1 MKPASESEDCFVS
14 ESVGKRDSAQLEVDY
29 PRLSR
34 ADLGYLENL
43 HGEPLIGTLSLEE
56 ERRRMQDGQTA
67 PSENRAIDRQTY
79 QTFSC
84 PVHILRPLEV
94 QDLLPITFYFH
105 GGGWTLGD
113 LNTHTKLV
121 CELATGSRSAVVF
134 LEYPLAPEHPF
145 PAPLESCVTTIG
157 EILQA
162 APSLGLDNSRCG
174 FVGDSSGGNLCL
186 GYSLLAKDRN
196 LTVPRTQVLLYPA
209 TDASLTQPS
218 QLHFA
223 SNPNLGRQTMEWFW
237 SNYAPKTSMR
247 RAALVSPLHATESD
261 LRHLPPTLIVSC
273 EYDVLRDEAEQMAT
287 RLVNA
292 GVEVIAVRWLGALHG
307 FVVNEALRGSATAR
321 ACVDFIAHHLAA
333 TYNRK

>member
-14 ESVGKRDSAQLEVDY
+14 ESTEEIDDAQRKVNY
-29 PRLSR
+29 SRLSR

-43 HGEPLIGTLSLEE
+43 RAKPLIGTLSLEE
-56 ERRRMQDGQTA
+56 ERKRMRDGQTVF
-67 PSENRAIDRQTY
+67 SESRAIDSQTY

-94 QDLLPITFYFH
+94 QGPLPITFYFH

-113 LNTHTKLV
+113 LHTHTKLI
-121 CELATGSRSAVVF
+121 CELATCSQSAVVF
-134 LEYPLAPEHPF
+134 IEYPLAPEHPF
-145 PAPLESCVTTIG
+145 PAPLESCVATIG
-157 EILQA
+157 EILRA
-162 APSLGLDNSRCG
+162 APSLGLDNNRWG

-186 GYSLLAKDRN
+186 AYSLLAKDRN
-196 LTVPRTQVLLYPA
+196 LTMPQTQVLLYPA
-209 TDASLTQPS
+209 TDASLMQPS

-237 SNYAPKTSMR
+237 NNYVPQISARSDV
-247 RAALVSPLHATESD
+247 LVSPLRATEND
-261 LRHLPPTLIVSC
+261 LKHLPPTLIVSC
-273 EYDVLRDEAEQMAT
+273 EYDILRDEAEQMAA

-307 FVVNEALRGSATAR
+307 FVVNEALNSSATAR
-321 ACVDFIAHHLAA
+321 ACVDFVAHHLAA